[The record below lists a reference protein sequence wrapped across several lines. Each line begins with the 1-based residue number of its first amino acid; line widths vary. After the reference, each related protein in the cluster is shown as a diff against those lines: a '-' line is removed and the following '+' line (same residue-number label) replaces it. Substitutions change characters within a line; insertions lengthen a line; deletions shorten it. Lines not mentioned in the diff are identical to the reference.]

1 MDGRLG
7 WLIGGATPDGRC
19 NSGVC
24 GWTVAS
30 SFGTWHCRSW
40 PHCMCSN
47 QGPSLLSPDRRPS
60 REVGTRC
67 RYLQYDQVQVPGTGT
82 YRSSLFPARALRP
95 CRLFTARRAAAVS
108 SLNLTTTAWR
118 ISVFFPITISV
129 LSRCFSLF
137 LCLFLFLSSPP
148 FLIAITV
155 TLRHFGFLSPLVCTP
170 RVSRLQLNCR
180 APFSLPSRPSPS
192 PNTTTLFWTPSISAL
207 FRSLA
212 PRERLVADIV
222 TSDSSSSAFAFASPS
237 ALALS
242 RSP

>member
-19 NSGVC
+19 NLGRC
-24 GWTVAS
+24 RWTVAS

-40 PHCMCSN
+40 PHCVCSN
-47 QGPSLLSPDRRPS
+47 QGPSLLSPDWRPS

-137 LCLFLFLSSPP
+137 LCLFPFSFLSSLPHRHHRHSSPFRLSQPP
-148 FLIAITV
+148 I
-155 TLRHFGFLSPLVCTP
+155 CTP

-192 PNTTTLFWTPSISAL
+192 PNITTLFWTPSISAL

-222 TSDSSSSAFAFASPS
+222 TSDSPSSAFAFASPS